1 MKVFLILLFQLRL
14 IVAIACVGILFY
26 FDIFTLTAAIVLAVY
41 CFIFALEFYFWDV
54 IKSVYLDLKEEK
66 NLDFGIEKDDKI
78 TVRKMSTLE
87 MTV

>member
-14 IVAIACVGILFY
+14 IVVIAVVGFLFY
-26 FDIFTLTAAIVLAVY
+26 SEVTLLAAIFLAVY